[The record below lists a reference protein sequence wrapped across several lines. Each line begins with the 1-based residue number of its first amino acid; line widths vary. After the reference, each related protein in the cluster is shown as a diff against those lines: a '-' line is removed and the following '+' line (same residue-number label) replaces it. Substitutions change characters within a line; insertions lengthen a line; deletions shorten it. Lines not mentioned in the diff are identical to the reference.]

1 MSYEDLYWE
10 INQEIKDLK
19 LQRKFD
25 AQLNKM
31 SNQDHH
37 RYKETR
43 DQWSYARDKVV
54 RLYHETKSKK
64 ASK

>member
-1 MSYEDLYWE
+1 MAYEDIYWE

-25 AQLNKM
+25 AQLNRM
-31 SNQDHH
+31 RDQDHH
-37 RYKETR
+37 RYKEIR

-54 RLYHETKSKK
+54 RLYQENRSKK
-64 ASK
+64 ATK